1 MNQRPLPWLFLSL
14 ALLALPTAAQVSPLL
29 LRGPYLQSATPTSM
43 VVRWRTGLPTGSRVR
58 FGLAPDALDRQV
70 DDPRLASDHEVTLTG
85 LSPATRYYYS
95 IGSTSGT
102 GALAGGDAD
111 HFFVTAPVP
120 GTRQPTRIWAFGDAG
135 DDLLNEPQ
143 RRVRDGFLKFVNG
156 RRTDVWLLLGDNA
169 YTLANDADY
178 QTDLFES
185 YPAILRQ
192 TPVWPT
198 FGNHEAFSANPETQ
212 LGAYFDIFTLPAAGQ
227 AGGVPSGTE
236 AYYSFDHANIHFI
249 SLNTEVLDR
258 ETTGP
263 MITWLRQDLAANPQD
278 WTIVYFHRP
287 VYSKGSHDSD
297 RPNDSLDQST
307 AMKDMRERVL
317 PILEE
322 SGVDLVLMGH
332 SHAYERSYLLD
343 GHYGVSGTLTAAMKV
358 DDGDG
363 NPAGDGAYLKTGDVS
378 ADAHAGTVY
387 AVVGTGEEN
396 TGGPLNHPAMATSI
410 GDRAGTLVIDVDG
423 QRLDAVFVGE
433 DGTPGDRFMIVKGTA
448 NLDPYVMDDRAL
460 TGTGA
465 AVTLA
470 VLANDWDPN
479 RDRLTLASAGAPAH
493 GTARSNADGTV
504 TYTPAPGFAGTD
516 AFSYTVSDG
525 RGGTATGN
533 AVVTVTC
540 PDEVSF
546 DDDFE
551 PAAEPGWRVETAANL
566 SPLSVPWTLV
576 SHPEAHSPGHGWS
589 TQAGEQTLLKDDRL
603 ISPPQRLTPNSR
615 LTFWHR
621 FDLEQNFD
629 GGVLEI
635 SENGGATWIDLGP
648 YIRVNGYNGTTSGS
662 NPAGRR
668 PAWTGTSPGMVRV
681 EVDLGA
687 FAGDGRLVRWRL
699 GCDEFTTESRAG
711 WLVDDV
717 RFTAAPPGCGL
728 SASLCGEPVFGD
740 RFESGDLSLW
750 SSSETDGGD
759 LAVRA
764 EAAIEGAF
772 GLEAVLDDQASLK
785 VRDETPGAE
794 PAYCARFLLDPNSV
808 ALPGQKRLTVLR
820 AHDGAGRPAME
831 VFLRNGAMPGT
842 YALSVQARQ
851 DDGSGVQTGWLP
863 IGDAAAR
870 VSLGWRRASAPGA
883 SDGAVTVFLDGLPA
897 ARLTGLG
904 NTASGG
910 IDAVELGTMH
920 PKRGTSGAV
929 RFDSFE
935 SGRSGPGGQD
945 PVRRE

>member
-1 MNQRPLPWLFLSL
+1 MSLRRSLVWLCLSFALLPWP
-14 ALLALPTAAQVSPLL
+14 AAAQVSPLL
-29 LRGPYLQSATPTSM
+29 LRGPYLQSATPTSV
-43 VVRWRTGLPTGSRVR
+43 VVRWRTGLPTDSRVR
-58 FGLAPDALDRQV
+58 FGLAPDALDRQA
-70 DDPRLASDHEVTLTG
+70 DDPRLAIDHQVTLTG
-85 LSPATRYYYS
+85 LSPGTRYYYS
-95 IGSTSGT
+95 VGSKSG
-102 GALAGGDAD
+102 GPLAGGDAG
-111 HFFVTAPVP
+111 HHFVTAPVP

-135 DDLLNEPQ
+135 DDPQNEPQ
-143 RRVRDGFLKFVNG
+143 RRVRDGYLKFANG
-156 RRTDVWLLLGDNA
+156 RRADVWLLLGDNA

-212 LGAYFDIFTLPAAGQ
+212 LGAYFDIFTLPTAGQ

-263 MITWLRQDLAANPQD
+263 MITWLRQDLAANSRD

-287 VYSKGSHDSD
+287 VYSKRGHDSD
-297 RPNDSLDQST
+297 AAMDSDGST
-307 AMKDMRERVL
+307 AMRDMRERVL

-332 SHAYERSYLLD
+332 SHSYERSYLLD
-343 GHYGVSGTLTAAMKV
+343 GHYGVSGTFDEAMKV

-363 NPAGDGAYLKTGDVS
+363 DPARDGAYQKTADVS
-378 ADAHAGTVY
+378 VDAHAGTVY

-396 TGGPLNHPAMATSI
+396 TGGPIQHPSMVHVSET
-410 GDRAGTLVIDVDG
+410 RAGTLVIDVDG
-423 QRLDAVFVGE
+423 GRLDAVFVAE

-448 NLDPYVMDDRAL
+448 NLDPYAMDDRAF
-460 TGTGA
+460 TGMAA

-479 RDRLTLASAGAPAH
+479 RDRLTLASVGAPAH
-493 GTARSNADGTV
+493 GTAQGNADGTV

-516 AFSYTVSDG
+516 SFPYTVSDG

-533 AVVTVTC
+533 AVVSVTC
-540 PDEVSF
+540 ADQVSF

-551 PAAEPGWRVETAANL
+551 PAAGPGWRVETASNP
-566 SPLSVPWTLV
+566 SPLSAPWTLV
-576 SHPEAHSPGHGWS
+576 SHPEAHSPGHGWLS
-589 TQAGEQTLLKDDRL
+589 QAGEESVLKDDRL
-603 ISPPQRLTPNSR
+603 VSPLQRLTPNSK

-621 FDLEQNFD
+621 FDFEQGFD

-648 YIRVNGYNGTTSGS
+648 YIRTSVYNGTTGAN
-662 NPAGRR
+662 NPIGGR
-668 PAWTGTSPGMVRV
+668 PAWSGTSSGMERV

-687 FAGDGRLVRWRL
+687 FAGEGRLVRWRL
-699 GCDEFTTESRAG
+699 GCDETTFESHAG

-717 RFTAAPPGCGL
+717 QLTAAPPGCGL
-728 SASLCGEPVFGD
+728 ETSLCGEPAFGD
-740 RFESGDLSLW
+740 WFESGDLSRW

-759 LAVRA
+759 LAVRGA
-764 EAAIEGAF
+764 AAIEGAF
-772 GLEAVLDDQASLK
+772 GLEATIDDHASLT
-785 VRDETPGAE
+785 VRDETPAAE
-794 PAYCARFLLDPNSV
+794 PAYCARFLFDPNSV
-808 ALPGQKRLTVLR
+808 VLPRQKRLTLLR
-820 AHDGAGRPAME
+820 AGDGAGQPALE
-831 VFLRNGAMPGT
+831 VFLRNGAVPGT
-842 YALSVQARQ
+842 YALSVEARR
-851 DDGSGVQTGWLP
+851 DDGTRVETGWLP
-863 IGDAAAR
+863 VADAATR

-897 ARLTGLG
+897 AGLTGLDNG
-904 NTASGG
+904 ASGG
-910 IDAVELGTMH
+910 IEAVELGAMS
-920 PKRGTSGAV
+920 PKRGTAGAV

-935 SGRSGPGGQD
+935 SGRSGPGN
-945 PVRRE
+945 